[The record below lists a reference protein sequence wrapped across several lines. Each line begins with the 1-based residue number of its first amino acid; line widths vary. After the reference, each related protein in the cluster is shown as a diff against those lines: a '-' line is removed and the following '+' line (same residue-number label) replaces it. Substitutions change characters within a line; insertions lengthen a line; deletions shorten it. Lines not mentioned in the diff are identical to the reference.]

1 MIIGYSRTSTS
12 DQSYGLEAQID
23 KLTAAGCE
31 KIFSEKISSFG
42 NRTGFAE
49 ALAYVREGDI
59 FVVTKLDRL
68 ARSVAD
74 LWGIVRHLEEKQV
87 TLRILDQSLDT
98 GTATGK
104 MMLSMLAAVAQF
116 EREIMLER
124 QRDGI
129 AKARASGK
137 RFGRKPTAHKLK
149 PEIQRLKENG
159 KGATEIARLLNISR
173 ASVYRYRDEAAA

>member
-1 MIIGYSRTSTS
+1 MLVAYARVST
-12 DQSYGLEAQID
+12 DEQSFGLDAQID
-23 KLTAAGCE
+23 KLTASGAE
-31 KIFSEKISSFG
+31 KIFSEKVSSFG
-42 NRTGFAE
+42 KRSSFAD
-49 ALAYVREGDI
+49 AMAYVREGDCLL
-59 FVVTKLDRL
+59 VTKLDRL
-68 ARSVAD
+68 ARSVSD
-74 LWGIVRHLEEKQV
+74 LWSIVRQLEEKRV

-104 MMLSMLAAVAQF
+104 LMLSMLAAVAQF

-129 AKARASGK
+129 SRARAAGK
-137 RFGRKPTAHKLK
+137 RFGRKPTAQKLK
-149 PEIQRLKENG
+149 PEIQRLKDQG